1 MATYR
6 VLIDRSLCAGYG
18 ICADLAPDVIA
29 LDERSE
35 ATLRVGE
42 TDDDAVLAAATE
54 CPMGAIAVLETAGGR
69 RAA

>member
-1 MATYR
+1 
-6 VLIDRSLCAGYG
+6 
-18 ICADLAPDVIA
+18 VIA

-54 CPMGAIAVLETAGGR
+54 CPMGAIAVVETASEKH
-69 RAA
+69 AA

>member
-18 ICADLAPDVIA
+18 ICAELAPDVIA
-29 LDERSE
+29 LDERAE
-35 ATLRVGE
+35 AALRVGE
-42 TDDDAVLAAATE
+42 TDDETVLSAATE
-54 CPMGAIAVLETAGGR
+54 CPMGAIAVFETAGGR